1 MIHSATES
9 TRLKRSWTL
18 PACSVRPWAAVL
30 ILTGLL
36 VAAAGGAENVAR
48 EAPAGIYVVLG
59 QLPDQAG
66 QTQASG
72 VLTHAGNGRI
82 VYFQSPSAQE
92 VAAVRKAAGEARL
105 LGRCVFAEQGEYARL
120 HLADNLA
127 DVVIIA
133 PQAQVVEAEVLR
145 VLHPGGVSF
154 LGGRKITKPFPA
166 GQDEWTHPFRSP
178 DNNPVSRDVLARWP
192 ARTQFLG
199 EPKFSPMPEV
209 TVAAG
214 GRLFKA
220 CGNHAMRSNQ
230 NAVLNTLMGI
240 NAFNGC
246 ILWKRPLR
254 EGFLIHRNTMVATAD
269 VLYLA
274 DDQSCKKLD
283 AATGRLLGEIVVGD
297 GEADGKV
304 WKWMALADGVLYALV
319 GGPEQ
324 PAPTVRSDS
333 PELGHWPWG
342 MWPGYA
348 YNNPKTNTGWGRTLI
363 AFDASDGKK
372 LWSHKEQEYLDGRA
386 VCMRGGRIY
395 YYSPQKFLAC
405 LDARTGKPL
414 WRNDSADL
422 LEALGPES
430 PAQKWITGFSTT
442 SYLKCDD
449 KNVYFAGPARPHLV
463 AASAK
468 DGRLTWSRPD
478 GGNVHLLLREDAIY
492 AVGGANGGKLA
503 YADGKLL
510 SPLPVRRSCTRATA
524 SVDSIFYRITE
535 GTVRIDLPTGRYQ
548 HIAPMRPPCQ
558 DGVMIAH
565 GLLYWGPWMCGC
577 PLSFYGNVALAPVG
591 KDVPTRPLVTAGDKP
606 DSPPSLRAAEGDW
619 PCLRGDN
626 ARTCRTAAEA
636 AGPLHL
642 RWTLGSTG
650 GSEPTAPTIAA
661 GLVFF
666 ADHAGTIRAVDAATG
681 QARWQAATGSAV
693 FYPPTFL
700 DGRLLAG
707 SADGRLY
714 ALDAASGREIWRARL
729 GPQERWIPVF
739 GRLMSTWPLAGGVV
753 AQDGKV
759 YAAAGIAHYDG
770 THAAAFE
777 AASGKLLWHNDQA
790 GQFSPVQ
797 TGVSLQGPLFIEGG
811 QLRFLGGSAYEIAAF
826 DLADGRFTV
835 QPHDQI
841 RSVAQTAFYPYYP
854 EYARLA
860 PLHCEMGDGRTL
872 ACNPVYDRG
881 PSTPPAPPH
890 LAMLAPA
897 DPKAPQPP
905 RRGNL
910 QRVNRRAVWEKREW
924 KFRAFAVGKDVLL
937 AAGEEGGK
945 FHLAAF
951 QLADGKELWRV
962 GLDGPV
968 VRDGL
973 AVRADGM
980 TVVSLEDGRVL
991 GLAPVASGGK
1001 E

>member
-1 MIHSATES
+1 MVMDIGTARQGCSGSFSPRWPGCRAALLLAALAIGVAAGPAAGETASLNTQPGITVLLGLPSDMQASA
-9 TRLKRSWTL
+9 L
-18 PACSVRPWAAVL
+18 PAL
-30 ILTGLL
+30 
-36 VAAAGGAENVAR
+36 AR
-48 EAPAGIYVVLG
+48 
-59 QLPDQAG
+59 
-66 QTQASG
+66 
-72 VLTHAGNGRI
+72 NGRI
-82 VYFQSPSAQE
+82 VYFQSPSAEE
-92 VAAVRKAAGEARL
+92 VIAVRKAAAAARL
-105 LGRCVFAEQGEYARL
+105 LGRSIFADQGEFASI

-127 DVVIIA
+127 DTILVA
-133 PQAQVVEAEVLR
+133 PTAAVAEAEILR
-145 VLHPGGVSF
+145 VLHPTGAAVVGGK
-154 LGGRKITKPFPA
+154 KIVKPFPA
-166 GQDEWTHPFRSP
+166 GQDEWTHPFRAP

-220 CGNHAMRSNQ
+220 CGNHAMRANQ

-246 ILWKRPLR
+246 ILWRRPLR

-283 AATGRLLGEIVVGD
+283 AATGKLLGEIVVPA

-304 WKWMALADGVLYALV
+304 WKWMALVDGVLYALV
-319 GGPEQ
+319 GGPER

-348 YNNPKTNTGWGRTLI
+348 YNDAKTNTGFGRTLI
-363 AFDASDGKK
+363 AFDPADGKK
-372 LWSHKEQEYLDGRA
+372 LWAHREQEYLDGRA

-405 LDARTGKPL
+405 LDARTGKRL

-422 LEALGPES
+422 LEALGPEG

-442 SYLKCDD
+442 NYLKCDER
-449 KNVYFAGPARPHLV
+449 NVYFAGPVRPHLV
-463 AASAK
+463 VASAK
-468 DGRLTWSRPD
+468 DGQLVWSRHD
-478 GGNVHLLLREDAIY
+478 GGNVHLLLRDDAVY
-492 AVGGANGGKLA
+492 AVGGANGGKLD

-510 SPLPVRRSCTRATA
+510 GALPVRRSCTRATA

-535 GTVRIDLPTGRYQ
+535 GTVRIDLPTGKHQ

-591 KDVPTRPLVTAGDKP
+591 KDVPEGPPLVRADPKP
-606 DSPPSLRAAEGDW
+606 EPTQPLQAAEGDW

-626 ARTCRTAAEA
+626 AHSCRTTADVVR
-636 AGPLHL
+636 PLHL
-642 RWTLGSTG
+642 RWTLDSP
-650 GSEPTAPTIAA
+650 SACEPTAPVIAA
-661 GLVFF
+661 GLAFC
-666 ADHAGTIRAVDAATG
+666 ADYGGIIRAVDAATG
-681 QARWQAATGSAV
+681 VPRWQTAAGSAV
-693 FYPPTFL
+693 FYPPAFHQ
-700 DGRLLAG
+700 GRLLVG

-714 ALDAASGREIWRARL
+714 ALDASTGHELWRARL

-770 THAAAFE
+770 THAAAFDV
-777 AASGKLLWHNDQA
+777 ATGKLLWHNGRA
-790 GQFSPVQ
+790 GHFSPVQ
-797 TGVSLQGPLFIEGG
+797 TGVSLQGPLYIEGG
-811 QLRFLGGSAYEIAAF
+811 QLRFRGGSAYEIAAF
-826 DLADGRFTV
+826 DLAGGRFTI

-841 RSVAQTAFYPYYP
+841 RSVAQSAFYPYYP
-854 EYARLA
+854 EYSRLA
-860 PLHCEMGDGRTL
+860 TLRREMGDGRTL
-872 ACNPVYDRG
+872 ACYPVYDRG
-881 PSTPPAPPH
+881 PSTLPAPPH
-890 LAMLAPA
+890 LAMLAPT
-897 DPKAPQPP
+897 DPKAAPPQQ
-905 RRGNL
+905 RGNI
-910 QRVNRRAVWEKREW
+910 RRPNRRALWQKPEW
-924 KFRAFAVGKDVLL
+924 KFQAFALGKDALL

-951 QLADGKELWRV
+951 QLGDGKELWRLPV
-962 GLDGPV
+962 EGRV

-973 AVRADGM
+973 AIRADG
-980 TVVSLEDGRVL
+980 TAVVSLENGRVL
-991 GLAPVASGGK
+991 GFAPVAAADEK
-1001 E
+1001 

>member
-1 MIHSATES
+1 MVIGKDTSRRGWFGILS
-9 TRLKRSWTL
+9 L
-18 PACSVRPWAAVL
+18 PAAVSLAVALSVSP
-30 ILTGLL
+30 
-36 VAAAGGAENVAR
+36 AGGEVMRLNPQPGITVLLGLPQDAQADVVGALAR
-48 EAPAGIYVVLG
+48 
-59 QLPDQAG
+59 
-66 QTQASG
+66 
-72 VLTHAGNGRI
+72 NGRI
-82 VYFQSPSAQE
+82 VYFQSPSADE
-92 VAAVRKAAGEARL
+92 VAAVRKAAGGAKR
-105 LGRCVFAEQGEYARL
+105 LGRFVFVDRGEFAAI

-127 DVVIIA
+127 DTVIVA
-133 PQAQVVEAEVLR
+133 PRAVAAVAEAEVLR
-145 VLHPGGVSF
+145 VLHPGGEAV
-154 LGGRKITKPFPA
+154 LGGRRIVKPFPA
-166 GQDEWTHPFRSP
+166 GQDEWTHPFRGP

-220 CGNHAMRSNQ
+220 CGNHAMRANQ

-254 EGFLIHRNTMVATAD
+254 EGFLIHRNTMIATAD
-269 VLYLA
+269 ALYLG

-283 AATGRLLGEIVVGD
+283 AATGKLLGEIVVPP

-348 YNNPKTNTGWGRTLI
+348 YNNPKTNTGFGRTLM
-363 AFDASDGKK
+363 AFDPADGKK
-372 LWSHKEQEYLDGRA
+372 LWSHREQEYLDGRA

-405 LDARTGKPL
+405 LDAKTGKPL
-414 WRNDSADL
+414 WKNDSAEL
-422 LEALGPES
+422 LEALGPEG

-442 SYLKCDD
+442 GYLKCDD
-449 KNVYFAGPARPHLV
+449 RHVYFAGPVRAHMV
-463 AASAK
+463 VASAK
-468 DGRLTWSRPD
+468 DGRLVWSRPD
-478 GGNVHLLLREDAIY
+478 GGNVHLLLRDDAIY
-492 AVGGANGGKLA
+492 AVGGANGGKLD

-510 SPLPVRRSCTRATA
+510 AALPVRRSCTRATA

-535 GTVRIDLPTGRYQ
+535 GTVRIDLPTGAHQ

-591 KDVPTRPLVTAGDKP
+591 KDAPAGPPLVTVDEQA
-606 DSPPSLRAAEGDW
+606 PPPQPLKAAEGDW

-626 ARTCRTAAEA
+626 ARTCRTAADLA
-636 AGPLHL
+636 RPLHL
-642 RWTLGSTG
+642 RWTLDSP
-650 GSEPTAPTIAA
+650 SACEPTAPVTAA
-661 GLVFF
+661 GLVFH
-666 ADHAGTIRAVDAATG
+666 ADHGGVIRAVDAASGTP
-681 QARWQAATGSAV
+681 RWQAAAGSAV
-693 FYPPTFL
+693 FYPPAFHE
-700 DGRLLAG
+700 GRLLVG

-714 ALDAASGREIWRARL
+714 ALDAATGRELWRARL
-729 GPQERWIPVF
+729 GPSERWIPVF

-753 AQDGKV
+753 AQNGKV

-770 THAAAFE
+770 THAAAFD
-777 AASGKLLWHNDQA
+777 AATGKLLWHNDQA
-790 GQFSPVQ
+790 GHFSPVQ
-797 TGVSLQGPLFIEGG
+797 TGVSLQGPLYIEGG

-826 DLADGRFTV
+826 ELADGRFAV
-835 QPHDQI
+835 QPHDQF

-854 EYARLA
+854 EWARLA
-860 PLHCEMGDGRTL
+860 PLRCEMGDGRTL

-881 PSTPPAPPH
+881 PSTPAALPH

-897 DPKAPQPP
+897 DPKAPPP
-905 RRGNL
+905 PQRGNL
-910 QRVNRRAVWEKREW
+910 RRPNRRAIWQKSEW
-924 KFRAFAVGKDVLL
+924 KFRAFAVGKDILL
-937 AAGEEGGK
+937 AAGEADGK
-945 FHLAAF
+945 SHLVAI
-951 QLADGKELWRV
+951 QLADGKELWRQ

-973 AVRADGM
+973 AVRTDGT

-991 GLAPVASGGK
+991 GFAPVAAADEK
-1001 E
+1001 